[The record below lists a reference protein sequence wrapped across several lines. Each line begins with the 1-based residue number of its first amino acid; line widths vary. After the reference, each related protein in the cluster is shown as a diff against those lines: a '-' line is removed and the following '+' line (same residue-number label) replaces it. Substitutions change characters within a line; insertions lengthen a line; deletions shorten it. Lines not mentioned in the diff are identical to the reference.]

1 MRDRGF
7 RRIYIGL
14 LICLLC
20 FFDGAGFMASTAAI
34 EAKAAEATA
43 GPEAMEAV
51 KAAGEQRA
59 KKGQAPM
66 QTPEATEAPKATDAP
81 EAMEMPEATAKLE
94 TGKEPEPTDEPG
106 AGKEPETTDG
116 PEATQKPETTQEP
129 DTTDEPVLT
138 QKPETTQQPEAT
150 KEPETTNVPDP
161 TKKPEATDE
170 PKPTQKPE
178 TTQEPEATKEPQ
190 ESPPPMEPEEI
201 THKPKIILTS
211 CDINGKQIN
220 AGAEETLNA
229 AFQNCSADTYIY
241 NLKISVSAEP
251 SGIQLENY
259 SFYYGEI
266 APGELVPL
274 CTVVKTLSQM
284 EGTGAYIHFD
294 LEYEDEKGNAVS
306 AREMAAFSVL
316 QEETALRQPK
326 ILLESCTLSHREL
339 MAGTSEQMEA
349 VFKNHS
355 RFQAIYNLKTTVS
368 AESPSIR
375 FSGTAGT
382 SFYTA
387 QVPPEGLVSLAGELD
402 ITAEA
407 ERGTTPLYFGF
418 EYEDEKGAVI
428 TARETVMLTIEQP
441 LEMEL
446 DTGMIPGVL
455 YAADT
460 LELPLKALNLSRTS
474 VYNVRI
480 LLSAPGLFPIN
491 QVFIGNMEAGTE
503 GTGTMSIYI
512 GSWTMETAGTD
523 TSKGNHT
530 SADNQEKYGK
540 TSGTITLQYQNA
552 EGQKY
557 TLQKEFQT
565 EIKKPRLM
573 PSETKEPEEANP
585 WWISAF
591 AVMIAALAALSM
603 LLLSRLHRKDI
614 LLEEARKTASFSKNC
629 CKSEGKIVK

>member
-1 MRDRGF
+1 M
-7 RRIYIGL
+7 
-14 LICLLC
+14 
-20 FFDGAGFMASTAAI
+20 MSTVAI
-34 EAKAAEATA
+34 EVGAAEITQE
-43 GPEAMEAV
+43 PERSEEPKAME
-51 KAAGEQRA
+51 ERET
-59 KKGQAPM
+59 M
-66 QTPEATEAPKATDAP
+66 ETPEATDES
-81 EAMEMPEATAKLE
+81 E
-94 TGKEPEPTDEPG
+94 TGKGPEPTDES
-106 AGKEPETTDG
+106 EP
-116 PEATQKPETTQEP
+116 TQKPETTRGPAPTDAPDPTQSPETTQEP
-129 DTTDEPVLT
+129 ETTDAPDSA

-150 KEPETTNVPDP
+150 KEPEP
-161 TKKPEATDE
+161 TFTPGSTPKPEPTE
-170 PKPTQKPE
+170 PPQ
-178 TTQEPEATKEPQ
+178 ATKEPQ

-220 AGAEETLNA
+220 AGAEEPLNA

-266 APGELVPL
+266 APGESVPL

-284 EGTGAYIHFD
+284 EGTAAYIHFD
-294 LEYEDEKGNAVS
+294 LEYEDEKGNTVS

-316 QEETALRQPK
+316 QEETVLRQPK
-326 ILLESCTLSHREL
+326 ILLESNTLSHREL
-339 MAGTSEQMEA
+339 MAGTKEQMEA

-355 RFQAIYNLKTTVS
+355 KSQAIYNLKTTVS

-407 ERGTTPLYFGF
+407 ERGTTPLYFDF

-480 LLSAPGLFPIN
+480 LLSAPGLFPVN

-530 SADNQEKYGK
+530 STDNQEKYGK
-540 TSGTITLQYQNA
+540 TSGTITLQYQDA
-552 EGQKY
+552 EGQEY

-565 EIKKPRLM
+565 EIKKPRLT

-614 LLEEARKTASFSKNC
+614 LLEEARKMMEEKGS
-629 CKSEGKIVK
+629 GQ